1 MSLGR
6 VWKISELSLSGFPQE
21 LLVGWPSTDA
31 LQEEV
36 LTALPT
42 LGKIDFV
49 CTDMEKKGLNMWNSM
64 GQSGGHSRAQTPW
77 REHLLQRVLIS
88 VLCPFVHPWATEED
102 LEGFYPSHKQFYLP
116 AEVVFRDLQEEE
128 DVACWQWH
136 LSQHCVSRGRRSWDI
151 PAVAAAQRAAPGKLA
166 KAGLK
171 ICPFTHMGSACVC
184 VCLCV
189 CRPLWMTSRSST
201 TWELLS

>member
-1 MSLGR
+1 
-6 VWKISELSLSGFPQE
+6 
-21 LLVGWPSTDA
+21 
-31 LQEEV
+31 
-36 LTALPT
+36 
-42 LGKIDFV
+42 
-49 CTDMEKKGLNMWNSM
+49 MEKKGLNMWNSM

-136 LSQHCVSRGRRSWDI
+136 LSQHRVCEQGQKELRYSSCGCCPKSCPRKSCQGRFKNLS
-151 PAVAAAQRAAPGKLA
+151 
-166 KAGLK
+166 
-171 ICPFTHMGSACVC
+171 ICTHGFSLCVC
-184 VCLCV
+184 VFMCV
-189 CRPLWMTSRSST
+189 QTTLNDLKVFYNLGTAELSPSSGPSPWNIHT
-201 TWELLS
+201 AAKEKSMERAEWGSQACDWKWCFATWT

>member
-42 LGKIDFV
+42 LGKIEFV
-49 CTDMEKKGLNMWNSM
+49 YTAMEKKKLEHVKFHGSEWRSLRSTNTLKRALVTESFNICAVPFCTSMSHWGGFRRVSIQATSNFICQLKWFSGTFRRGKMWHAGNDTWVS
-64 GQSGGHSRAQTPW
+64 T
-77 REHLLQRVLIS
+77 
-88 VLCPFVHPWATEED
+88 
-102 LEGFYPSHKQFYLP
+102 
-116 AEVVFRDLQEEE
+116 VF
-128 DVACWQWH
+128 
-136 LSQHCVSRGRRSWDI
+136 VSRGRRSWDI
-151 PAVAAAQRAAPGKLA
+151 PAVAAAQRAAPGKVA

-171 ICPFTHMGSACVC
+171 ICPF

-189 CRPLWMTSRSST
+189 CRPLWTTSRSST